1 MNPIVSLLVAER
13 QLHRRISLRGRLL
26 VSPPDGV
33 GVPYLC
39 LQDVPSR
46 GRPIFHVADQTRD
59 SPVSERH
66 QAAVHRHI
74 QRRRNGDRCTSGSSL
89 ALHSGRS
96 DEIRGWRAGNLVHA
110 DDDRHAAVSAQGERI
125 SARCLKKGN
134 GNDNHSPGLG

>member
-1 MNPIVSLLVAER
+1 MNPIVALLVAER

-39 LQDVPSR
+39 IQDVPPG

-59 SPVSERH
+59 SAVSEGH
-66 QAAVHRHI
+66 HAAVHRHI
-74 QRRRNGDRCTSGSSL
+74 QRRRNGDCRTSGSAL

-96 DEIRGWRAGNLVHA
+96 DEVRGWRAGNLVHV
-110 DDDRHAAVSAQGERI
+110 DDDRHAAVSAQGERTR
-125 SARCLKKGN
+125 ARCLKKGN
-134 GNDNHSPGLG
+134 GNGPELG